1 MSHLT
6 IRLKLR
12 IIFIALTSVFVLFGL
27 LSLNRL
33 GELDARLSEIEHD
46 ALPSILSSNSMNT
59 ELSDFRAKE
68 GLHALTQD
76 LPNMDAIEKALAFH
90 QGEIE
95 KARKI
100 LEPLIITSKGKALYD
115 DFSVNYAKYLEEHK
129 KFIPISRRD
138 ETDAAHKQLIA
149 MEPIFDKLSA
159 NLDALVVLK
168 RDQALEKVAYAHQ
181 LYSESE
187 SMTFMAGFLVLL
199 CAFGCVILLER
210 TVSRSI
216 EALADEIAVV
226 GQGDFSVVI
235 SGQDRKDEIGRI
247 ARATAATVTA
257 IQGTVGGLN
266 RLIAGIRAGGLS
278 ERADARAFRGEFA
291 TLLTGINELIETL
304 SQPLVEVADVMR
316 KLASGTL
323 EGRMT
328 GLYEGDLRALKAN
341 VNRSLDT
348 LAMLLGEVATTA
360 QRMAAADLRQG
371 IEGNYQGS
379 FAEVRANVNQ
389 ALAQLRELV
398 GEAALGT
405 EQSAV
410 AATQTAAAARQ
421 VAQSSARQTTVLKD
435 ISGALHETASSVSSV
450 AVHAANGGALAG
462 TAADLAA
469 SGRSELSALVSE
481 VERIAARH
489 GRIEA
494 ITTTITRIADK
505 TQVLSIN
512 AAIEAARA
520 GADGRG
526 FGVVAHQIGRLAE
539 EAALA
544 ANDIGSLI
552 AEASEGVKSS
562 VVGVTGAR
570 AAMERIGGAIE
581 QSGTAA
587 QAIAAAIAQQ
597 SAAIQLVSQRIEE
610 LEREGQSNAGAAE
623 EISAT
628 MEELSRIIHR
638 TSAQV
643 ARFSLA

>member
-1 MSHLT
+1 
-6 IRLKLR
+6 
-12 IIFIALTSVFVLFGL
+12 
-27 LSLNRL
+27 
-33 GELDARLSEIEHD
+33 
-46 ALPSILSSNSMNT
+46 
-59 ELSDFRAKE
+59 
-68 GLHALTQD
+68 
-76 LPNMDAIEKALAFH
+76 
-90 QGEIE
+90 
-95 KARKI
+95 
-100 LEPLIITSKGKALYD
+100 
-115 DFSVNYAKYLEEHK
+115 
-129 KFIPISRRD
+129 
-138 ETDAAHKQLIA
+138 
-149 MEPIFDKLSA
+149 
-159 NLDALVVLK
+159 
-168 RDQALEKVAYAHQ
+168 
-181 LYSESE
+181 
-187 SMTFMAGFLVLL
+187 MTFMAGFLVLL